1 MKHVLLAALILG
13 AASAAAP
20 PSPAPLCRVQA
31 IASSNGLPGMYAA
44 QVITT
49 TTLSGAPCP
58 PNGYALV
65 QLEGGRQYPLTVV
78 TPDMPFRRSGIPWYW
93 VLKWQALS
101 GKFYRVRIQ
110 NFTAPFFP

>member
-1 MKHVLLAALILG
+1 MKYALMVALMFG

-20 PSPAPLCRVQA
+20 PSSAPLCRVQA
-31 IASSNGLPGMYAA
+31 FASPNGLPGMYTV
-44 QVITT
+44 QVATT

-58 PNGYALV
+58 SDGYALV

-78 TPDMPFRRSGIPWYW
+78 TPDMPFQRIGIPWYW